1 MERYRA
7 HFGTSPGVCALLW
20 NEISTIVPRKYCF
33 KHVLWGL
40 MFLKVYATE
49 PVLAGKIGVDED
61 TFRDHIWVVI
71 RAIASCKSR
80 LVSLIL
86 MTVTLKFYSMLL
98 LYLTKQKIKF
108 EKRLEKRNG
117 SMCNLTV
124 DGTDF
129 RIQQMVPFWKG
140 WFSHKFKGPGLRYE
154 VGLNIQTG
162 CICWINGPFAPG
174 VWNDLQIFRLKLKT
188 LLPPG
193 EKVEA
198 DDGYR
203 GDERVSTPMD
213 ARNMHESL
221 MKDHARGRH
230 ETVNRRYK
238 QFNCLSQVFR
248 HEVEKH
254 VFCFEAVSVIVEMGI
269 ENGEPLYKINYYL

>member
-1 MERYRA
+1 MPLQKFIVHPNHFYCKGMEYTGRSPDSPINKKNMERYRA

-33 KHVLWGL
+33 KHILWGL

-49 PVLAGKIGVDED
+49 SVLAGKIGVDED
-61 TFRDHIWVVI
+61 TFRDHMWVVI
-71 RAIASCKSR
+71 KAIASCKLR
-80 LVSLIL
+80 V
-86 MTVTLKFYSMLL
+86 
-98 LYLTKQKIKF
+98 IKF

-174 VWNDLQIFRLKLKT
+174 VWNDLQIFRLTLKT
-188 LLPPG
+188 RLPPG

-213 ARNMHESL
+213 AQNMHESL
-221 MKDHARGRH
+221 MKDNARGRH
-230 ETVNRRYK
+230 ETVNRRFK

-248 HEVEKH
+248 HE
-254 VFCFEAVSVIVEMGI
+254 I
-269 ENGEPLYKINYYL
+269 